1 MGVLAAL
8 QVASSILS
16 FCYDV
21 RSGMKKIPWSLIQI
35 IEEVRDVRNLIEAVQ
50 SVLDQG
56 NLVESPVPDHGDTSL
71 ELSAKIQPA
80 LATCLSQLQAL
91 EAQIKPELIANLLDS
106 KTKALLNSMTWKL
119 KLNDTKESIA
129 NLQRCKEGLQLAIT
143 SHNAVTLRNVERL
156 TISLDYKMNDSRE
169 QLERIDSNL
178 STAILDE
185 QQKAVVDW
193 LSPLR
198 PRQAHD
204 RALKS
209 HQNGTSDWLLAGQ
222 EFQEWL
228 KGEVNLLWL
237 TGPPGCGK
245 TVMIGQTI
253 DSVAALEQQDSL
265 FAFAYCDFRNPDTQI
280 STNVLGT
287 MLAQLCAQLHD
298 FPKDLSSAHKASM
311 EQNFGSPL
319 TIELLSGAIASIAAI
334 KRVYLFVD
342 AVDEVSDCKAI
353 AEHLV
358 SLLDPTTA
366 IKIFATSRNDVQIQ
380 RTFSS
385 ARRISMEEHLSET
398 DEDIQ
403 RYVSSRLESDADL
416 SWLSSRLRET
426 IQKSL
431 LSRSCGIFQWAACQL
446 DSLSQCRTI
455 RDIKK
460 SLGKLPNGLDE
471 TYGRSLLRVPPSDV
485 PLIQKT
491 LTWLAFSPVPI
502 TLHELWEALAIEK
515 GNDVIDDESRLRSPQ
530 DILVIGKSL
539 ITVSTDGHV
548 MLSHLSVR
556 DYLVSAEIVEVPETA
571 RFSLR
576 SGSSHQEL
584 AQECLTYLLLSPFS
598 DGPSRTQK
606 EYLSRLKQFPLLKYA
621 TKHWF
626 YHARNADYSEE
637 TQELAMRLFS
647 ESGRQNFMSWVQ
659 VFNADASFKWD
670 VYPRHATSL
679 YYASSLGLDEVV
691 ESLLQS
697 ATPEMINAPG
707 SRFGG
712 TALHAAAIREH
723 ITVIKRL
730 ILAGAEPGKQD
741 FNGVSPLP
749 SAASQGS
756 LDVVKVLLRNGA
768 PINVKDG
775 MDGTTPLEWARLSGH
790 EDAANL
796 LLEGLEECS
805 SSLPS
810 SLGSPSSTQG
820 SRTTE
825 VSHRTEE
832 PQVGIWQPGV
842 GFFPDY
848 YEKRSGLES
857 SLVLSISIGEETSQ
871 VDGEFLQSL
880 EKTEKPNPVW

>member
-1 MGVLAAL
+1 MDPLSISMGVLAAL
-8 QVASSILS
+8 QVASSILA

-21 RSGMKKIPWSLIQI
+21 RSGMKKITWSLIQI

-71 ELSAKIQPA
+71 ELSAKIKPA

-91 EAQIKPELIANLLDS
+91 EARIKPELIPNLLDS
-106 KTKALLNSMTWKL
+106 KTKALVNSISWKL
-119 KLNDTKESIA
+119 KLNDTKEFIA
-129 NLQRCKEGLQLAIT
+129 NLQRCKEGLQIAIT

-198 PRQAHD
+198 PGQAHD

-209 HQNGTSDWLLAGQ
+209 HQDGTSGWLLAGQ

-228 KGEVNLLWL
+228 KGDVNLLWM
-237 TGPPGCGK
+237 TGPLDR
-245 TVMIGQTI
+245 GQAI
-253 DSVAALEQQDSL
+253 DSVAALEQQDCLS
-265 FAFAYCDFRNPDTQI
+265 AFAYCDFRVPDTQI
-280 STNVLGT
+280 LTNVLGT
-287 MLAQLCAQLHD
+287 MIAQLCAQLHD

-311 EQNFGSPL
+311 EQNFGYPP
-319 TIELLSGAIASIAAI
+319 TVELLSGTIASIAAT
-334 KRVYLFVD
+334 KRVYLFID
-342 AVDEVSDCKAI
+342 AIDEVSDCKAV

-358 SLLDPTTA
+358 SLIDLTTA

-380 RTFSS
+380 RAFSS
-385 ARRISMEEHLSET
+385 ARRISMEEHLSDT

-403 RYVSSRLESDADL
+403 R
-416 SWLSSRLRET
+416 
-426 IQKSL
+426 
-431 LSRSCGIFQWAACQL
+431 FQWAACQL

-460 SLGKLPNGLDE
+460 SLQKLPNGLDE
-471 TYGRSLLRVPPSDV
+471 TYSRSLLKVPPSDI

-571 RFSLR
+571 KFSLR

-584 AQECLTYLLLSPFS
+584 AQDCLTYLLISPFS
-598 DGPSRTQK
+598 DGPSSTQK

-621 TKHWF
+621 TKYWF

-679 YYASSLGLDEVV
+679 YYASSIGLDEVV

-723 ITVIKRL
+723 ITIIKRL

-741 FNGVSPLP
+741 FNGVSPLH

-756 LDVVKVLLRNGA
+756 IDVVKVLLSNGA
-768 PINVKDG
+768 PIDVKDG
-775 MDGTTPLEWARLSGH
+775 MDGTTPLDWARLSGH
-790 EDAANL
+790 EDVANL
-796 LLEGLEECS
+796 LLKGLEECS
-805 SSLPS
+805 PSRPS
-810 SLGSPSSTQG
+810 SPGSPSSTQG
-820 SRTTE
+820 SRTTQF
-825 VSHRTEE
+825 SHRTEE
-832 PQVGIWQPGV
+832 PQVEIWQPGV

-857 SLVLSISIGEETSQ
+857 SLVLSISIGEEASQ

-880 EKTEKPNPVW
+880 EKTEEPNPVW

>member
-8 QVASSILS
+8 QVASSILA

-21 RSGMKKIPWSLIQI
+21 RSGMKKITWSLIQI

-71 ELSAKIQPA
+71 ELSAKIKPA

-91 EAQIKPELIANLLDS
+91 EARIKPELIPNLLDS
-106 KTKALLNSMTWKL
+106 KTKALVNSISWKL
-119 KLNDTKESIA
+119 KLNDTKEFIA

-169 QLERIDSNL
+169 QLEH
-178 STAILDE
+178 E

-193 LSPLR
+193 LSPLK
-198 PRQAHD
+198 PGQAHD
-204 RALKS
+204 RALNS
-209 HQNGTSDWLLAGQ
+209 HQNGTSGWLLVGQ

-228 KGEVNLLWL
+228 KGDVNLLWL

-245 TVMIGQTI
+245 TVMIGQAI
-253 DSVAALEQQDSL
+253 DSVAALEQQDCLS
-265 FAFAYCDFRNPDTQI
+265 AFAYCDFRVPDTQI
-280 STNVLGT
+280 LTNVLGT

-311 EQNFGSPL
+311 EQNFGYPP
-319 TIELLSGAIASIAAI
+319 TVELLSGTIASIAAT
-334 KRVYLFVD
+334 KRVYLFID
-342 AVDEVSDCKAI
+342 AVDEVSDCKAV
-353 AEHLV
+353 AEHLA
-358 SLLDPTTA
+358 SLIDLTTA

-380 RTFSS
+380 RAFSS
-385 ARRISMEEHLSET
+385 ARRISMEEHLSDT

-403 RYVSSRLESDADL
+403 RY
-416 SWLSSRLRET
+416 
-426 IQKSL
+426 
-431 LSRSCGIFQWAACQL
+431 
-446 DSLSQCRTI
+446 CRTI

-460 SLGKLPNGLDE
+460 SLQKLPNGLDE
-471 TYGRSLLRVPPSDV
+471 TYSRSLLKVPPSDI

-584 AQECLTYLLLSPFS
+584 AQDCLTYLLLSPFS
-598 DGPSRTQK
+598 DGPSSTQK

-621 TKHWF
+621 TKYWF

-679 YYASSLGLDEVV
+679 YYASSIGLDEVV

-697 ATPEMINAPG
+697 ATPETINAPG

-723 ITVIKRL
+723 ITIIKRL

-741 FNGVSPLP
+741 FNGVSPLH

-756 LDVVKVLLRNGA
+756 IDVVKVLLSNGA
-768 PINVKDG
+768 PIDVKDG
-775 MDGTTPLEWARLSGH
+775 MDGTTPLDWARLSGH
-790 EDAANL
+790 EDVANL
-796 LLEGLEECS
+796 LLKGLEECS
-805 SSLPS
+805 PSRPS
-810 SLGSPSSTQG
+810 SLGSPPSTQG
-820 SRTTE
+820 SRTTQF
-825 VSHRTEE
+825 SHRTEE

-857 SLVLSISIGEETSQ
+857 SLVLSISIGEEASQ

-880 EKTEKPNPVW
+880 EKTEEPNPVW